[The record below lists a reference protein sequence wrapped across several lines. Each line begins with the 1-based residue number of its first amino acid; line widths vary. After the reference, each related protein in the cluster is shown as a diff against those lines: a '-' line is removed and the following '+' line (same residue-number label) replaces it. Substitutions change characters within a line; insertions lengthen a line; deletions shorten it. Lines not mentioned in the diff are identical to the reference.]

1 MKGLKQRMAWAIV
14 IASFLGSAG
23 CGPPFPKQALEKV
36 DKSLSFRE
44 LQKDPERYRGRWVML
59 AGMIVDVKNLKEGTL
74 IEVLQKPMDSRGR
87 PLQGDVTEGRF
98 IVSSEK
104 FLDAAVYQKGREL
117 TVVGEVAGSTVKL
130 LSEIEY
136 KYPVLAAK
144 DLYLW
149 EPAYTG
155 PRFFFGIGVTKQL

>member
-14 IASFLGSAG
+14 IASLLGSTG
-23 CGPPFPKQALEKV
+23 CGPPFPKQTLEKV
-36 DKSLSFRE
+36 DKALSFRE
-44 LQKDPERYRGRWVML
+44 LRKDPERYRGRWVML
-59 AGMIVDVKNLKEGTL
+59 AGMIVDVKNLREGTL
-74 IEVLQKPMDSRGR
+74 IEVLQKPMDGRGR

-104 FLDAAVYQKGREL
+104 FLDAAVYRKGREL

-136 KYPVLAAK
+136 RYPVLAAK